1 MALGNGS
8 CQTRSPTVSVVIPAY
23 NTAKYICETLE
34 SVFGQTYQDFEVIVI
49 NDGSPDTDAFETVIE
64 PYLDHI
70 VYLKQENRGP
80 AAARNLG
87 IRMARGEYI
96 AFLDSDDSWL
106 PEYLACQMKMFDE
119 TPSPDVVSTDTRLF
133 GDSPDAG
140 KSFWEL
146 YPPRG
151 EVTLKAL
158 LTRDCAIVTSCTV
171 ARRPVLLNA
180 GLFDENF
187 YRAEDFD
194 LWLRLGYGGARLLLQ
209 QKVLARRRAHGDALT
224 ASDVGIQIDEVR
236 VLDKLERT
244 LQLPPDVLLAL
255 QQRRSRTQ
263 ACLDVEQGKRYLDA
277 SDIDRARDS
286 FQRAYVFFR
295 TTKLRLVLLGLQ
307 AAPRLTALGAK
318 LWCRWLLAAMR
329 PARGTA
335 GGSKRERN
343 P

>member
-1 MALGNGS
+1 MAFGTQS
-8 CQTRSPTVSVVIPAY
+8 SQIRSPTVSVVIPAY
-23 NTAKYICETLE
+23 NTAKYVSETLE

-49 NDGSPDTDAFETVIE
+49 NDGSPDTDAFEKVIE
-64 PYLDHI
+64 PYLDRI

-87 IRMARGEYI
+87 IRVARGKYI

-106 PEYLACQMKMFDE
+106 PEYLASQMKMFEE
-119 TPSPDVVSTDTRLF
+119 TPPPDIVSADTRLF

-140 KSFWEL
+140 KRFWEL
-146 YPPRG
+146 YPPRSPA
-151 EVTLKAL
+151 TLKSL
-158 LTRDCAIVTSCTV
+158 LTKDCAIVTSCTV
-171 ARRPVLLNA
+171 ARREVLTKA

-187 YRAEDFD
+187 YRVEDFD
-194 LWLRLGYGGARLLLQ
+194 LWLRLAYAGAKLVLQ

-224 ASDVGIQIDEVR
+224 VSDAGIQIDEVR
-236 VLDKLERT
+236 VLNKLERT
-244 LQLPPDVLLAL
+244 LQLPSDVLLAL
-255 QQRRSRTQ
+255 QHRRSRTQ

-307 AAPRLTALGAK
+307 TAPRLTTLGAK
-318 LWCRWLLAAMR
+318 VWRRWLRAALG

-335 GGSKRERN
+335 GDSKRERN